1 VHSYIYR
8 RPGELARIDWI
19 KGKTTRVSLFF
30 FLQNRERSVV
40 PFPKL
45 EINFRSDNPVKV

>member
-8 RPGELARIDWI
+8 RLGELARIDWI
-19 KGKTTRVSLFF
+19 KGKTTRVSLF